1 MKRYIII
8 LLTIGLAWAL
18 MADVHSD
25 AGKYGY
31 QFLNVPVSPVSLALA
46 GRGIHY
52 ESNHTSWL
60 WQPASAVVERD
71 KSLSASH
78 SAWIGD
84 TAYSSLVYSYS
95 TRSSHFGLG
104 LINLSY
110 GEIDK
115 RDETGLLIGHYN
127 PSDINVRGNYAL
139 RINPS
144 FYLGANLGVIYEKL
158 DTASSLALNSDLG
171 TTWLPP
177 VAGSR
182 VSFAVRNLGIS
193 NKTDEESIKLPLSLD
208 LDLYK
213 SLALGGQELGLEASV
228 IKALDEDIRIALS
241 TELQVLQKLYLRA
254 GYKFNTDVE
263 SFSVGMGLELFRIAI
278 DYGFAAFSE
287 GLSDVHSF
295 GLSYQF

>member
-1 MKRYIII
+1 MKKYIII
-8 LLTIGLAWAL
+8 LLIAGLAWTL
-18 MADVHSD
+18 MADVHSE

-31 QFLNVPVSPVSLALA
+31 QFLNIPLSPVSMALA

-52 ESNHTSWL
+52 DSNHTSWL
-60 WQPASAVVERD
+60 WQPASAVVDRD

-78 SAWIGD
+78 STWIGD

-95 TRSSHFGLG
+95 SRSSHFGLG

-110 GEIDK
+110 GEIEK

-127 PSDINVRGNYAL
+127 PQDTNIRGNYAL

-144 FYLGANLGVIYEKL
+144 FYVGANLGVIYEKL
-158 DTASSLALNSDLG
+158 DTASSLALCGDLG
-171 TTWLPP
+171 STWLTP
-177 VAGSR
+177 VADSR

-193 NKTDEESIKLPLSLD
+193 NKTDERREKLPLSMD

-213 SLALGGQELGLEASV
+213 GLALGEQQLALEASLV
-228 IKALDEDIRIALS
+228 KAVDEDMRIALS
-241 TELQVLQKLYLRA
+241 TELKLMQRLYLRA
-254 GYKFNTDVE
+254 GYKFNTDAE
-263 SFSVGMGLELFRIAI
+263 SFSAGLGLELFRIAI
-278 DYGFAAFSE
+278 DYGYVPFSE

-295 GLSYQF
+295 GLSYHF